1 MISELNGSKSAQA
14 FLLFAGSE
22 LRKLLQTEDRQ
33 AELEFSLT
41 TSQQKVTAAS
51 KSGATNLLSLL
62 SESVK
67 KVAARVSS
75 EALYQINKLEVWQK
89 ELEGHSD
96 KAFSHHLLQRL
107 EQGFR

>member
-33 AELEFSLT
+33 AELEFSLS
-41 TSQQKVTAAS
+41 TSQEKVTAAS

-75 EALYQINKLEVWQK
+75 EALYQTKCGKRSWKVIQIKLS
-89 ELEGHSD
+89 LTTYCND
-96 KAFSHHLLQRL
+96 
-107 EQGFR
+107 

>member
-1 MISELNGSKSAQA
+1 MISELNDSKSVQA

-33 AELEFSLT
+33 AELEFSLS
-41 TSQQKVTAAS
+41 TSQEKVTAATCS
-51 KSGATNLLSLL
+51 KSGATNLLSVL

-75 EALYQINKLEVWQK
+75 P
-89 ELEGHSD
+89 S
-96 KAFSHHLLQRL
+96 
-107 EQGFR
+107 